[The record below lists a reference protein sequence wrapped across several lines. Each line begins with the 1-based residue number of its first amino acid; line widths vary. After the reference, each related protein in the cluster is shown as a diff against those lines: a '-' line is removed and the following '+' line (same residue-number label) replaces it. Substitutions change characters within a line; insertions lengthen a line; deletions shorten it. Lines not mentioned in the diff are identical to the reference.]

1 MVHGPIVFAWG
12 SSVDSSPAGVSLSGG
27 GPFLSTIWTR
37 VKVQSSSHS
46 IESSCWGAFVLF
58 LDEYDEYMMMRM
70 MMMPGRGEKASER
83 AGSLIS
89 RLHPAP
95 LAPPLTTHH
104 RLHRLV
110 FIVLSS
116 SSPLAPPLTTHHR
129 FHRLVFI
136 FSIGTTN
143 IIMVNPHIIVVITTG
158 VTIIVFIITIGPG
171 EAVRLTVTHH
181 VACFSVYEALFNW
194 LYSTDSF

>member
-1 MVHGPIVFAWG
+1 
-12 SSVDSSPAGVSLSGG
+12 
-27 GPFLSTIWTR
+27 
-37 VKVQSSSHS
+37 
-46 IESSCWGAFVLF
+46 
-58 LDEYDEYMMMRM
+58 MRM
-70 MMMPGRGEKASER
+70 MMVLGRGEKASER

-104 RLHRLV
+104 RLYRLV
-110 FIVLSS
+110 FI
-116 SSPLAPPLTTHHR
+116 
-129 FHRLVFI
+129 I
-136 FSIGTTN
+136 SIGTTN

-181 VACFSVYEALFNW
+181 VACFSVYEALFN
-194 LYSTDSF
+194 